1 LDCHGTLGYVGFCP
15 LKSKGQT
22 KLATCEIMAF
32 TQNIGHHE
40 VCFLTEN
47 EPTTRQI
54 LRCLL
59 NARHALG
66 LPTRIITSKLADY
79 SNALAENTVNKV
91 KGLAG
96 TLTDQLK
103 IKLGLKIGTSNPLWS
118 WAASSSQ

>member
-79 SNALAENTVNKV
+79 SNALAENSEQSEGPSWDAHGPVE
-91 KGLAG
+91 
-96 TLTDQLK
+96 DQAWFEDWNQQPSMVM
-103 IKLGLKIGTSNPLWS
+103 GS
-118 WAASSSQ
+118 